1 MEPCKVLTVFG
12 ITGSQGGSVARSLL
26 KNKVNRFVLRG
37 ITRNLNS
44 DQTKA
49 LSAEGVDMV
58 QADGLIPEQMAQA
71 LEGSWGV
78 FVNLPSDDPSIGKPN
93 GPSETDVGM
102 AVVDAAVKAGV
113 QHFVFSGMVSAIKI
127 TNGAVPNPSFD
138 EKHSI
143 AEYAKG
149 KNFKSVVVVSPG
161 WYMENHLV
169 QEAPGLF
176 GGFPFLTDEEG
187 YVTLRFPRWGGNEE
201 MPFVSIEHDY
211 GDIVNG
217 VFQEPEKYHGQ
228 LIQGI
233 SESAPASRMAE
244 AFETAT
250 GRRCRFIPDD
260 DWESFDT
267 RGQRALEG
275 VKYTFGFCQYSG
287 GLYYGK
293 PNDLAMARMLKRVA
307 KKVQG
312 ESGGELMILK
322 RFFSLH
328 FVPSESR
335 V

>member
-143 AEYAKG
+143 SEYAKG

-161 WYMENHLV
+161 WYMENHL
-169 QEAPGLF
+169 
-176 GGFPFLTDEEG
+176 
-187 YVTLRFPRWGGNEE
+187 GGNEE

-287 GLYYGK
+287 GLYYGE

>member
-1 MEPCKVLTVFG
+1 MEPCKVLTIFG

-37 ITRNLNS
+37 ITRNLDS
-44 DQTKA
+44 DKSNA

-58 QADGLIPEQMAQA
+58 QADGLLPEQIAQA

-78 FVNLPSDDPSIGKPN
+78 FVNLPSDDPSIGNPN
-93 GPSETDVGM
+93 GPSETDLGM

-113 QHFVFSGMVSAIKI
+113 QHFVFSGMVSATKV
-127 TNGAVPNPSFD
+127 TNGAVSNPTFD
-138 EKHSI
+138 EKHAI
-143 AEYAKG
+143 AEYAKS

-169 QEAPGLF
+169 QDAPGLF
-176 GGFPFLTDEEG
+176 GGFPFLTDKED

-201 MPFVSIEHDY
+201 MPFISIEHDF
-211 GDIVNG
+211 GDIING

-267 RGQRALEG
+267 HGQRALEG

-287 GLYYGK
+287 GLYYGE

-312 ESGGELMILK
+312 ESGGELITLK

-328 FVPSESR
+328 FAPSESR
-335 V
+335 A

>member
-1 MEPCKVLTVFG
+1 
-12 ITGSQGGSVARSLL
+12 
-26 KNKVNRFVLRG
+26 
-37 ITRNLNS
+37 
-44 DQTKA
+44 
-49 LSAEGVDMV
+49 
-58 QADGLIPEQMAQA
+58 
-71 LEGSWGV
+71 
-78 FVNLPSDDPSIGKPN
+78 
-93 GPSETDVGM
+93 M

-113 QHFVFSGMVSAIKI
+113 QHFVFSGMVSATRI

-149 KNFKSVVVVSPG
+149 KNFESVVVVSPG

-250 GRRCRFIPDD
+250 SRRCRFIPDD

-267 RGQRALEG
+267 HGQRALEG

-287 GLYYGK
+287 GLYYGE
-293 PNDLAMARMLKRVA
+293 PNDLTVARMLKRVA

-312 ESGGELMILK
+312 ESGGELMTLK

>member
-71 LEGSWGV
+71 LEGSWG
-78 FVNLPSDDPSIGKPN
+78 
-93 GPSETDVGM
+93 
-102 AVVDAAVKAGV
+102 
-113 QHFVFSGMVSAIKI
+113 
-127 TNGAVPNPSFD
+127 
-138 EKHSI
+138 HSI
-143 AEYAKG
+143 ADYAKG

-217 VFQEPEKYHGQ
+217 VFQEPEKCHGQ

-328 FVPSESR
+328 FVPSESK

>member
-1 MEPCKVLTVFG
+1 MEPCKVLTIFG

-37 ITRNLNS
+37 ITRNLDS
-44 DQTKA
+44 DQSKV

-93 GPSETDVGM
+93 GPSETDLGM
-102 AVVDAAVKAGV
+102 AVVDAAVKADV
-113 QHFVFSGMVSAIKI
+113 QHFVFSGMVSATKI

-201 MPFVSIEHDY
+201 MPVVSIEHDY

-233 SESAPASRMAE
+233 SESTPASRMAE

-250 GRRCRFIPDD
+250 GRRCRFITDD

-267 RGQRALEG
+267 HGQRALEG

-287 GLYYGK
+287 GLYYGE

-312 ESGGELMILK
+312 ESGGELMTLK

-335 V
+335 A

>member
-1 MEPCKVLTVFG
+1 MESYKVLTIFG
-12 ITGSQGGSVARSLL
+12 ITGSQGGSVARSIL
-26 KNKVNRFVLRG
+26 KNKVNRFTLRG

-44 DQTKA
+44 DKAKA
-49 LSAEGVDMV
+49 LSAQGVEMV
-58 QADGLIPEQMAQA
+58 QADGLIPDQIAQA
-71 LEGSWGV
+71 LKGSWGI
-78 FVNLPSDDPSIGKPN
+78 FVNLNSDDPSIGKPD
-93 GPSETDVGM
+93 GPSETEFGFS
-102 AVVDAAVKAGV
+102 VVDAAVKAGV
-113 QHFVFSGMVSAIKI
+113 HHFVFSGMVSATKI
-127 TNGAVPNPSFD
+127 TNGAVPNASFD
-138 EKHSI
+138 EKHAI
-143 AEYAKG
+143 AEYAKRS
-149 KNFKSVVVVSPG
+149 NFKSVVVISPG

-201 MPFVSIEHDY
+201 MPFISMENDF

-250 GRRCRFIPDD
+250 GKRCRFIPDD
-260 DWESFDT
+260 DWESFNT
-267 RGQRALEG
+267 HGQRALEG

-287 GLYYGK
+287 GLYYGE
-293 PNDLAMARMLKRVA
+293 PNDLTMARVLKRVA

-312 ESGGELMILK
+312 ESGGELMTLE

-335 V
+335 A